1 MERGLSVVFLG
12 RTRKHGAS
20 NMLQVILLKGLH
32 YRTIPSAAQLEMGE
46 AGHPVCA
53 NLNVFSRWVFYR
65 GNQAAMQTCWAGH
78 GDRPQAEF
86 KKEVDNIKILPSRSS
101 HFPFLPGTTDFLQKP
116 LL

>member
-32 YRTIPSAAQLEMGE
+32 CRTIPSAAQLELGE
-46 AGHPVCA
+46 AGHQVCA
-53 NLNVFSRWVFYR
+53 NLHVLSRWVFYR
-65 GNQAAMQTCWAGH
+65 GSQAAMQTCWAGH
-78 GDRPQAEF
+78 GDRCPAEF
-86 KKEVDNIKILPSRSS
+86 KKEVGNIKILPSRSS